1 MKWLNVIYPE
11 APSGFIACRGLPES
25 GRPEKKNILHHYSI
39 NDIELEKKLNNFI
52 WECDKEGI
60 AAFVIPSVMPYKKAG
75 KEDVTACQV
84 ILLDIDN
91 GNINAKL
98 GNAVQIMGEP
108 SMIVNSGGITDEQNK
123 VHAYWKLNEPATTP
137 EELTM
142 LSDVRLRLAHIVGSD
157 KALRTLSQPIRVPG
171 SVHHKGDPQ
180 PVEVVSITDKTV
192 ELSFIA
198 DRLASVDMTEEAEG
212 GQEKATLAVKGV
224 IRAGGVDGVTRF
236 DAFSRFIGGSI
247 KRFANRE
254 ISLNKTWEEINS
266 YNLKCIDPPWAKDRL
281 EKEFNSLLRLH
292 YSKPQNFTS
301 PVLPELLAGPVTDDT
316 PKEYQTDRSKE
327 PINNIENARIA
338 LQGYQVR
345 YDEFVHADEII
356 LKQEFERVS
365 DDTLLQITGEF
376 QRSKGLSRISDV
388 NVKKAIRIESIKNKY
403 HPVSNFIDDCVK
415 NYEPN
420 EMLLDLFFPI
430 IFGTEENDYTKKLA
444 RVLFIS
450 MIARVKEPGCKVDT
464 VIILEGDQGIKKSTV
479 WDYLACG
486 WFTDHMPE
494 LDSKDALQQLL
505 GKWLIEFSEL
515 TSIKKSDVESVK
527 RFITTRIDTYRS
539 PYDKITKDHPRQCIF
554 VGSTNQTEYL
564 TDATGNRRFL
574 PVKCL
579 KADVE
584 AVKAMREIMIST
596 AYMLYK
602 KGEPWWVTDEWVAK
616 AKEEQDKRFDCD
628 AWEPSVLQY
637 INEVPHGIGESRSW
651 LPRDEPLAMVTTDE
665 ILHRALEV
673 PIERRHSGTKRRVAD
688 ILKRLN
694 FIDKTIEKN
703 GVRIRAYVKT

>member
-1 MKWLNVIYPE
+1 MNWLNVIYPE

-25 GRPEKKNILHHYSI
+25 GRPEKKNILRHYSI

-52 WECDKEGI
+52 WECDKSGI
-60 AAFVIPSVMPYKKAG
+60 AAFVIPSVMPYRKAG

-84 ILLDIDN
+84 ILIDIDN
-91 GNINAKL
+91 GNINSKL
-98 GNAVQIMGEP
+98 GKAVQIMGEP

-123 VHAYWKLNEPATTP
+123 LHVYWKLNEPATTP
-137 EELTM
+137 EELNM

-198 DRLASVDMTEEAEG
+198 DRLASVDVTEEAEG

-254 ISLNKTWEEINS
+254 ISINKIWEEINS
-266 YNLKCIDPPWAKDRL
+266 YNLKCIDPPWTKDRL

-345 YDEFVHADEII
+345 YDEFVQADEII

-365 DDTLLQITGEF
+365 DDTLLQITGDF

-403 HPVSNFIDDCVK
+403 HPVSDFIDDCVK

-430 IFGTEENDYTKKLA
+430 VFGTEENYYTKKLA

-450 MIARVKEPGCKVDT
+450 MIARIKEPGCKVDT

-539 PYDKITKDHPRQCIF
+539 PYDKVTKDHPRQCIF

-584 AVKAMREIMIST
+584 AVKPIREIMIST

-628 AWEPSVLQY
+628 AWEPSVLKY
-637 INEVPHGIGESRSW
+637 INEVPHGIGENRSW
-651 LPRDEPLAMVTTDE
+651 LPRDEPLAVVTTDE

-694 FIDKTIEKN
+694 FIDKIIEKN